1 MISIWDPRKDNLS
14 LRDAMSHLI
23 EQSFVPASLSPRHGL
38 ALDVLENGE
47 AFVVRAT
54 LPGAD
59 KDKVDVRYEGDTL
72 TIHAEIPAEPSG
84 EGERYLLRERFS
96 GEVHRT
102 VTFPVRVD
110 ADKAAADYSNGVLTL
125 TLPKSESVKPRSIK
139 IG

>member
-1 MISIWDPRKDNLS
+1 MISIWDPRKESLS

-23 EQSFVPASLSPRHGL
+23 EQSFVPAAMSSRNGL
-38 ALDVLENGE
+38 ALDVLENE
-47 AFVVRAT
+47 DSFVVRAT

-72 TIHAEIPAEPSG
+72 TIHAEIPGEPSG

-96 GEVHRT
+96 GEIHRT

-110 ADKAAADYSNGVLTL
+110 AEKAAADYHDGVLTL
-125 TLPKSESVKPRSIK
+125 TLPKAESVKPRTIK